1 MAQGKKAYVIGPR
14 DVLSLT
20 IYAGGE
26 KQQEV
31 KLTVS
36 TNGTINVPFIGAVKA
51 VGLTIPQ
58 LEKRITRPLAKGYF
72 VSPEVNIPVAEYHS
86 LQYFISGAVKIPG
99 LYEMT
104 SRATLMEL
112 IAKAGGLLPDRGNIA
127 YILRDSTADV
137 VGGKAIKEILSRKEP
152 IKVDLEGLLDRGDMT
167 NNLALKTGDVVYI
180 PLGKALDLARSKI
193 YVGGKVKKPGLYD
206 YQPGLTALSV
216 CILAGGF
223 DKFAAPNRTKI
234 IRKEKGKR
242 KVIEVNLND
251 VKDGKAPDVELKP
264 GDRIQVPE
272 SWL

>member
-1 MAQGKKAYVIGPR
+1 MAREKKAYVIGPR

-36 TNGTINVPFIGAVKA
+36 TNGTINVPFIGAIKA

-72 VSPEVNIPVAEYHS
+72 VSPEVNISVAEYHS

-104 SRATLMEL
+104 SPATLMEL
-112 IAKAGGLLPDRGNIA
+112 IAKAGGLLPERGNIA

-180 PLGKALDLARSKI
+180 PLGKALDHVIAGIAQYTNLIVGQDSDSCTVVPITDLAHGI
-193 YVGGKVKKPGLYD
+193 QHVFQGL
-206 YQPGLTALSV
+206 
-216 CILAGGF
+216 
-223 DKFAAPNRTKI
+223 
-234 IRKEKGKR
+234 
-242 KVIEVNLND
+242 
-251 VKDGKAPDVELKP
+251 
-264 GDRIQVPE
+264 
-272 SWL
+272 